1 MCHGALGNL
10 EALRSGGRAED
21 KDLVGTIERQVLNHI
36 TARGLPCG
44 VPGGLEVP
52 GLMSGL
58 AGIGLGLL
66 RFNGHTAGT
75 PLLATF
81 PDDDRSN
88 LI

>member
-1 MCHGALGNL
+1 M
-10 EALRSGGRAED
+10 
-21 KDLVGTIERQVLNHI
+21 
-36 TARGLPCG
+36 
-44 VPGGLEVP
+44 PGGLEVP